1 MKLGAFSGIITTMF
15 TDKMDITRYVEQENP
30 DGTTETALP
39 DIPLYTDISCRISF
53 VSEESPKDGA
63 VDDTP
68 VKSIPKV
75 FCKIDADVQ
84 AGDYITLRRIGDGG
98 NVVATFSGQIG
109 LPSIYPTHTE
119 ALFLIKE
126 SA

>member
-39 DIPLYTDISCRISF
+39 DIPLYTDVSCRISF
-53 VSEESPKDGA
+53 VSEESPKDGT
-63 VDDTP
+63 VDDNPLKNT
-68 VKSIPKV
+68 PKV
-75 FCKIDADVQ
+75 FCKIDTDVQ
-84 AGDYITLRRIGDGG
+84 AGDYITLRRFDDDG
-98 NVVATFSGQIG
+98 NIMATFSGQIG
-109 LPSIYPTHTE
+109 LPSIYPTHKE

>member
-39 DIPLYTDISCRISF
+39 DIPLYTDVGCRISF
-53 VSEESPKDGA
+53 VSEENPKDGT
-63 VDDTP
+63 VDDNP
-68 VKSIPKV
+68 VKSTPKV
-75 FCKIDADVQ
+75 FCKIDTDVQ
-84 AGDYITLRRIGDGG
+84 AGDYITLRRIGDDGS
-98 NVVATFSGQIG
+98 VMATFSGQIG
-109 LPSIYPTHTE
+109 LPSIYPTHKE